1 MKDKK
6 KGLLLQTKKQMN
18 NGAVATGLGF
28 VLYMVLLV
36 LGQELAADL
45 VAIAFGVV
53 GIYVSLSVMEARS
66 RDKEEISYNLLW
78 GQLALTIFLVAC
90 AVLAIRQRLG
100 L

>member
-78 GQLALTIFLVAC
+78 GQLALTVFLVAC

>member
-78 GQLALTIFLVAC
+78 GQLALPKFLVAG

>member
-78 GQLALTIFLVAC
+78 GQLALTVFLVAC
-90 AVLAIRQRLG
+90 AVLASRQRLG

>member
-66 RDKEEISYNLLW
+66 GDKEEISYNLLW

>member
-18 NGAVATGLGF
+18 NGAVATGRGF
-28 VLYMVLLV
+28 VLSMVLLV

-78 GQLALTIFLVAC
+78 GQLALTVFLVAC

>member
-45 VAIAFGVV
+45 VSIAFGVV

-78 GQLALTIFLVAC
+78 GQLALTVFLVAC

>member
-18 NGAVATGLGF
+18 TGAVATGLGF

>member
-53 GIYVSLSVMEARS
+53 GIYVSLSVMEARN

>member
-90 AVLAIRQRLG
+90 GVLAIRQRLG

>member
-18 NGAVATGLGF
+18 NGAVATGMGF

-45 VAIAFGVV
+45 VASAFGVV

-78 GQLALTIFLVAC
+78 GQLALTVFLVAC